1 MRISGRGAGWTGQ
14 KMHSSDADTGSRAS
28 MSGIAEDAGKAD
40 GYSFQKCHWR
50 RAGNDEP
57 GSQKD
62 CTQY

>member
-40 GYSFQKCHWR
+40 GYRFQKCH
-50 RAGNDEP
+50 
-57 GSQKD
+57 
-62 CTQY
+62 